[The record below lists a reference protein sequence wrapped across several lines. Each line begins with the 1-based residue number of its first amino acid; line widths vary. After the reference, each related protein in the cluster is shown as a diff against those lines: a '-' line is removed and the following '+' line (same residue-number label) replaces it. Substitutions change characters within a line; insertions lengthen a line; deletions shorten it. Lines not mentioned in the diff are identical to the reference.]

1 MKVLFIAVSNNPFVA
16 TQGSSQRSNLLLNA
30 LTKIA
35 DVDVIS
41 FCSSNEQS
49 KDYTII
55 HQEEWKNPKREGR
68 LGKFRRLLTPWN
80 IESVF
85 NVDEHKKYI
94 IEKALQKKNYDYIV
108 IRYIPAALECGLW
121 KYANKLVVDIDDNP
135 VERAKADADAAK
147 SIRNRIY
154 LRLLSRAMNIVVNK
168 VIRQAKVTFVSNPED
183 AIGNSAI
190 LLPNVPYYTPKYSLD
205 EEKEVKGRILFV
217 GDLGYW
223 VNQEGLS
230 RFLQN
235 VYPKVKNAIP
245 YVELH
250 IVGRIWDDA
259 IKAEW
264 EKYEGVTVTG
274 FVPDILAEYQ
284 EAQVSIIPICHGAGT
299 CIKVLETMQMKKV
312 CVTTPTG
319 FRGYNMLFESGIDS
333 IVANSDDDFASHL
346 IELINNPKLRREI
359 ASNAYIKQQK
369 YYTIEIFNN
378 TLSSSLQ

>member
-183 AIGNSAI
+183 AIGKSAI

-284 EAQVSIIPICHGAGT
+284 EAQVSIIPIYHGAGT

>member
-183 AIGNSAI
+183 AIGKSAI
-190 LLPNVPYYTPKYSLD
+190 LLPNVPYLP
-205 EEKEVKGRILFV
+205 RNIL
-217 GDLGYW
+217 LMKKRR
-223 VNQEGLS
+223 L
-230 RFLQN
+230 
-235 VYPKVKNAIP
+235 
-245 YVELH
+245 
-250 IVGRIWDDA
+250 
-259 IKAEW
+259 KAE
-264 EKYEGVTVTG
+264 
-274 FVPDILAEYQ
+274 
-284 EAQVSIIPICHGAGT
+284 
-299 CIKVLETMQMKKV
+299 
-312 CVTTPTG
+312 
-319 FRGYNMLFESGIDS
+319 
-333 IVANSDDDFASHL
+333 
-346 IELINNPKLRREI
+346 
-359 ASNAYIKQQK
+359 
-369 YYTIEIFNN
+369 YY
-378 TLSSSLQ
+378 S